1 MKDPVKIYENLKE
14 QYFKYIDT
22 AFSVDDENFT
32 AKRKELYL
40 SNEHKILAQ
49 DPYLELIKPYPSSG
63 KKISDLKLESVKKSD
78 GSNYFSSEE
87 ELQLFKNFCLTGL
100 VGDFPLYDHQVQMIK
115 NYALGKNCIIT
126 TGTGS
131 GKTESFLLPLFA
143 YLSKNLFKWKENNG
157 ANQDYNWFSIASG
170 TTPLKTVKGRVTGGN
185 PIYTPRFQRNNNSR
199 SKSVKAIIL
208 YPMNALVDDQMTRL
222 RKALDSNA
230 ARTFY
235 NESCNDNQI
244 YFAQYNGATP
254 ISAEINT
261 TENKNKLAEEL
272 RFLNETWDKVN
283 KYILEKN
290 LSPDEKEDLLYS
302 FQKVGGSELLTRYD
316 IQETPPDILITN
328 YSMLNIMLMRDR
340 ENNIFTSTKEWLE
353 EDTNNNIFHL
363 IVDELHLN
371 RGSSGTELALLLR
384 LVENRLGLYPGHPQL
399 RILASSASLD
409 PTNNESKKYIT
420 DFFGMNFDDHFKII
434 KEERLEDVYDQE
446 KIRKDKL
453 EQFYERCGSNEDNEE
468 VIANEIFGD
477 NFLINNKKQISQML
491 KSGFV
496 NDNKRHTLS
505 LTDVNSAIFGNT
517 EDTKA
522 LRGLLLLRSLYNDK
536 DTQLKL
542 DLPRI
547 RFHLFFKNV
556 DDLHTKTGEIEA
568 IQLGNLKTKI
578 DGKKVLQNLYCDEC
592 GTLFY
597 GGRKLEKNGKLEILP
612 ISSQFESMPELNL
625 DQRPEYLYY
634 DDFVIFWPSK
644 LLNKSINIELE
655 NVQFPTSYEAQGDW
669 VKASLNTHKGEIVEG
684 WDGNNLEGY
693 LFKIANKNQRKKA
706 KALPSQC
713 PQCSQTYIHKQFL
726 KSPIRTFRTG
736 YGMVTQ
742 VLASNLLRQ
751 LSPND
756 PDKRKLL
763 IFSDSRSAAAD
774 LANKL
779 ERNNYN
785 DSLRKNFFR
794 LGLFKQESIMEE
806 VNTFFESNLEEN
818 WNWENLNEKI
828 KTYCEVNITSKIED
842 LKEDFGNEFKY
853 NILKH
858 LKKLDANIENVIP
871 LRNLLPDI
879 SNNEPNTLF
888 KEFLKRGINPV
899 GNDYRFQKYFE
910 NGLHWSELYN
920 LLSGTKS
927 EKMDGGF
934 HKLLAEEFNEKIC
947 GLLFGRNHFAIET
960 MAKGYVS
967 FPVIELEKL
976 YVAISAKGTV
986 LNDELKLLIKN
997 ITNTLIRILGYKFR
1011 HWGAEFAPGDYGNFS
1026 QYRDL
1031 KSSYKAYFDKV
1042 YILNTSISV
1051 VDKEVLVNN
1060 ILSVLDDFNPKKQ
1073 FVVRYGQDRKPEL
1086 GNMCYPFINPKYF
1099 DLTLLKPEDLVYQC
1113 NNCGA
1118 NHAHFS
1124 GGVCAHCFNP
1134 LNIASTKLASE
1145 IWELNYY
1152 SSKDEALRIHCE
1164 ELTGQTEAKIA
1175 KERQRA
1181 FKNIFID
1188 IDGSNKID
1196 KKVTQIDVL
1205 SVTTTMEVGVDI
1217 GSLEATMMANMP
1229 PERYNYQQRVGRA
1242 GRGGQAYSIAMTLCR
1257 GNSHDSYYY
1266 HNLNGMINAA
1276 PPTPFIPMDE
1286 NSDIAKRMVYKA
1298 LLRNVFRDLGISNI
1312 KKDDEGND
1320 IKIND
1325 NHGEFGWKEDFINN
1339 IIPQDKNLF
1348 ISKCNEIIAD
1358 NNFQALLVNLNYT
1371 SDLIGE
1377 DIYQDIIDKM
1387 TALEVAPEGLAES
1400 LAEAG
1405 LLPMYGMPTRTR
1417 VLYHDY
1423 KNGAFSE
1430 MSRDLDMSI
1439 SEYAP
1444 SNELTKDKNIFE
1456 IVAITAPIFKKGNSM
1471 MSNNPI
1477 QGNIFYYDKLSD
1489 GTVKVDEV
1497 ANADFESSNFDKIKN
1512 TISTQNGNYKLA
1524 IRPKAYLA
1532 FSPKEKPNTQKP
1544 FFAISIPRIINT
1556 DLPITFSA
1564 VQNIQNTSQHIH
1576 LGQVYTFNE
1585 NQDNNGFIFGEN
1597 RNFGQ
1602 TDVLYS
1608 KYLDDK
1614 AIAKLNKNGI
1624 NTENYLNYSLSS
1636 NKTTVLLQVRPTNSI
1651 DDFQL
1656 FTNIDDDLS
1665 KFKTQGVKAA
1675 IYSAAFILRSAFTQH
1690 QDIDNSELEVLG
1702 LREYL
1707 TEDSKKVTGFA
1718 FADKLPNGSGFTQ
1731 KLSEDLHKYITLCLD
1746 PEGKIDTE
1754 KLQFI
1759 KDLLSRKNQEKCDVA
1774 DYTNLL
1780 NYGNKRFHPLLNWR
1794 LGISFLR
1801 ILRGREEDNIGV
1813 INADSSLPE
1822 FGFYYGKDTWLKG
1835 VGKQLEEFIKEYPI
1849 LAELITEYK
1858 LPFLQYKKDNK
1869 IIIPVYPLWSIDT
1882 IENNPLIKEILNDYK
1897 GYEIIYI
1904 DTFNLSNRPGDC
1916 YEKLIQTKQ
1925 NNDGGNP
1932 NNLYD

>member
-1 MKDPVKIYENLKE
+1 MKDPIKIYENLKE

-22 AFSVDDENFT
+22 AFSVDDESFT

-49 DPYLELIKPYPSSG
+49 EPYLELIKPYPSSG
-63 KKISDLKLESVKKSD
+63 TKISQLKLEDIKKPD
-78 GSNYFSSEE
+78 GSNYFESEE
-87 ELQLFKNFCLTGL
+87 ELQLFKDFCLAGL
-100 VGDFPLYDHQVQMIK
+100 VGDFPLYDHQIQMIK
-115 NYALGKNCIIT
+115 NYAAGKNCIIT

-143 YLSKNLFKWKENNG
+143 YLTKNLYKWKLQNG
-157 ANQDYNWFSIASG
+157 ANLDYNWFTVPSG
-170 TTPLKTVKGRVTGGN
+170 TTPVRTVRGRATGGN
-185 PIYTPRFQRNNNSR
+185 PIYTPRFQRSNACRSR
-199 SKSVKAIIL
+199 SVKAIIL

-230 ARTFY
+230 AKTFY
-235 NESCNDNQI
+235 NEFCNDNQI

-261 TENKNKLAEEL
+261 PEIGNKLAEEL
-272 RFLNETWDKVN
+272 RVLNETWDKVN
-283 KYILEKN
+283 NYIRDKD
-290 LSPDEKEDLLYS
+290 LSPDEIEDLLYS

-316 IQETPPDILITN
+316 IQGTPPDILITN

-340 ENNIFTSTKEWLE
+340 ENNIFSATKEWLE
-353 EDTNNNIFHL
+353 EDTENNIFHI

-384 LVENRLGLYPGHPQL
+384 LVENRLGLYPGHTQL

-420 DFFGMNFDDHFKII
+420 DFFGMDFDQYFKIV
-434 KEERLEDVYDQE
+434 KEERPEDICDQE

-453 EQFYERCGSNEDNEE
+453 ELFYERSASNEGSEE
-468 VIANEIFGD
+468 VIANEIFGA
-477 NFLINNKKQISQML
+477 NFLINNKEQISQML

-496 NDNKRHTLS
+496 NDKKRHTLS

-536 DTQLKL
+536 GTQLKL

-556 DDLHTKTGEIEA
+556 DDLHSKTGEIDA
-568 IQLGNLKTKI
+568 IQLGNLKTKM

-597 GGRKLEKNGKLEILP
+597 GGRKLEKNGRLEILP

-634 DDFVIFWPSK
+634 NDFVVFWPSK
-644 LLNKSINIELE
+644 LLNKSINEELDDK
-655 NVQFPTSYEAQGDW
+655 QFSTSYDAQGNW
-669 VKASLNTHKGEIVEG
+669 LKATLNTSKGEIIEG
-684 WDGNNLEGY
+684 WDGKNLEGY
-693 LFKIANKNQRKKA
+693 LFKINNTKEQEKA

-751 LSPND
+751 LSPCD
-756 PDKRKLL
+756 SDKRKLL

-785 DSLRKNFFR
+785 DALRKNFFR
-794 LGLFKQESIMEE
+794 LGLFNQESVLED
-806 VNTFFESNLEEN
+806 VKVFFNITTSENWKWGNLEK
-818 WNWENLNEKI
+818 KI
-828 KTYCEVNITSKIED
+828 KDYCEANMEGNIIS
-842 LKEDFGNEFKY
+842 
-853 NILKH
+853 ILKTMDKEGFKG
-858 LKKLDANIENVIP
+858 LLENQLSTLAVNNENVIP
-871 LRNLLPDI
+871 LKNLLPNI
-879 SNNEPNTLF
+879 GTNEPNTLF
-888 KEFLKRGINPV
+888 KEFLIRGINPV
-899 GNDYRFQKYFE
+899 GNDYKFQKNN
-910 NGLHWSELYN
+910 NGLHWSEIYN
-920 LLSGTKS
+920 LLNGTRG
-927 EKMDGGF
+927 ENMNGAF
-934 HKLLAEEFNEKIC
+934 HTELSEEFNEKIC

-960 MAKGYVS
+960 MAKGFVS
-967 FPVIELEKL
+967 FPINQLEKI
-976 YVAISAKGTV
+976 YAKLFDRGIALT
-986 LNDELKLLIKN
+986 DELKSLIKE
-997 ITNTLIRILGYKFR
+997 ITNTFIRILGYKFR
-1011 HWGAEFAPGDYGNFS
+1011 HWGSGFEPNNYGNYS
-1026 QYRDL
+1026 QYREL
-1031 KSSYKAYFDKV
+1031 PAAYKAYFDKV
-1042 YILNTSISV
+1042 YNLNPTLNII
-1051 VDKEVLVNN
+1051 DKVLLVNN
-1060 ILSVLDDFNPKKQ
+1060 ILNILNEFNPPKR
-1073 FVVRYGQDRKPEL
+1073 FVVRFENREAVL
-1086 GNMCYPFINPKYF
+1086 GDAFFPFINPKYF
-1099 DLTLLKPEDLVYQC
+1099 DLTLLKAEDLVYQC

-1124 GGVCAHCFNP
+1124 GGVCAHCFIP
-1134 LNIASTKLASE
+1134 LERTSTKFANE

-1152 SSKDEALRIHCE
+1152 SSKDEAIRIHCE
-1164 ELTGQTEAKIA
+1164 ELTGQTEAETA

-1188 IDGSNKID
+1188 IDGANKID
-1196 KKVTQIDVL
+1196 KKVAQIDVL

-1266 HNLNGMINAA
+1266 YNLNGMINAA
-1276 PPTPFIPMDE
+1276 PPTPFIPMDA
-1286 NSDIAKRMVYKA
+1286 NSDISKRMVYKA
-1298 LLRNVFRDLGISNI
+1298 LLRNVFSELGTNNT
-1312 KKDDEGND
+1312 KTDENGKD

-1325 NHGEFGWKEDFINN
+1325 NHGEFGWREDFINN
-1339 IIPQDKNLF
+1339 IDPQNNEQF
-1348 ISKCNEIIAD
+1348 ILKCDEIISD
-1358 NNFQALLVNLNYT
+1358 PNFQTLLVNLNYT
-1371 SDLIGE
+1371 SVLNGS
-1377 DIYQDIIDKM
+1377 DIYQDIMDKFSKLD
-1387 TALEVAPEGLAES
+1387 AAPEGLAES

-1456 IVAITAPIFKKGNSM
+1456 IAGITAPIFKTGNSM
-1471 MSNNPI
+1471 KSDNPI
-1477 QGNIFYYDKLSD
+1477 EGNIFYYDKLND
-1489 GTVKVDEV
+1489 GTVKVDEA
-1497 ANADFESSNFDKIKN
+1497 ANADLENLDFDKIKN

-1544 FFAISIPRIINT
+1544 FFSVSIPRIINT

-1564 VQNIQNTSQHIH
+1564 VQNVQNTSQHLH

-1585 NQDNNGFIFGEN
+1585 NQDDNGFIFGEN

-1602 TDVLYS
+1602 SDVLYS

-1614 AIAKLNKNGI
+1614 AIAKLDKDGK

-1636 NKTTVLLQVRPTNSI
+1636 NKTTVLLQVRPTNSV
-1651 DDFQL
+1651 DEFQL
-1656 FTNIDDDLS
+1656 FTNLDDEIS

-1702 LREYL
+1702 LREYPI
-1707 TEDSKKVTGFA
+1707 DNSKKVTGFA
-1718 FADKLPNGSGFTQ
+1718 YADKLPNGSGFTQ
-1731 KLSEDLHKYITLCLD
+1731 KLSENLDKYIQLCLNK
-1746 PEGKIDTE
+1746 EGKIDTE
-1754 KLQFI
+1754 TLQFI
-1759 KDLLSRKNQEKCDVA
+1759 VDLLSPENQEKCDAA

-1801 ILRGREEDNIGV
+1801 ILRANPADIESLL
-1813 INADSSLPE
+1813 NADSKLPE
-1822 FGFYYGKDTWLKG
+1822 FGSYYGEKTWLKG
-1835 VGKQLEEFIKEYPI
+1835 IGKQLKEFVKEYSI
-1849 LAELITEYK
+1849 NADLIDEST
-1858 LPFLQYKKDNK
+1858 LPYLQFKKENK
-1869 IIIPVYPLWSIDT
+1869 IIIPLHPLWSVDT
-1882 IENNPLIKEILNDYK
+1882 IENNPLVKEILKDYK
-1897 GYEIIYI
+1897 ANEIIYI

-1916 YEKLIQTKQ
+1916 YEKLIQTNQ
-1925 NNDGGNP
+1925 NNEGGNP
-1932 NNLYD
+1932 NNLFD